1 MREGSQLDLTSMC
14 VKVCKYLRKTFCLS
28 NKQFS
33 CQKRWRFEGKNRSGL
48 KLNTH
53 EVVSLRSGIFST
65 LNILNRFNSVDKTLQ
80 SSAFPMILL
89 QRNIQNMQGLVYFVN
104 LWPSVVFYT
113 KSISGFC
120 RFIRNSKEKMSSSFT
135 FPVLIKS
142 IWLTIAQQH
151 SFQRESN
158 RIA

>member
-1 MREGSQLDLTSMC
+1 MREGSKLDLTSMC

-65 LNILNRFNSVDKTLQ
+65 LNILNRFNSVDKTLK
-80 SSAFPMILL
+80 SSAKSVSEDFVAKKLAKYV
-89 QRNIQNMQGLVYFVN
+89 RFSVFCYFVI
-104 LWPSVVFYT
+104 FYT
-113 KSISGFC
+113 VCCFLYQMNFRLLPFYQKLKGKNVL
-120 RFIRNSKEKMSSSFT
+120 FIYNSSFNQIHL
-135 FPVLIKS
+135 VDDCS
-142 IWLTIAQQH
+142 A
-151 SFQRESN
+151 
-158 RIA
+158 A